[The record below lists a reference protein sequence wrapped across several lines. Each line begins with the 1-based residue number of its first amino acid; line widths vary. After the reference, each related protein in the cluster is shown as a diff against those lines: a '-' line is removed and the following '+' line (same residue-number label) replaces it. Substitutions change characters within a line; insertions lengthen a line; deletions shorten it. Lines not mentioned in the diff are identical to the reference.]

1 MTTDPTV
8 TTAYRTHT
16 CGQLTADHVGQTV
29 TLVGWVHRRRD
40 HGGLV
45 FIDLRDRYGMTQVAL
60 NPQIDEA
67 AHELAHSIR
76 SEFVLQINGEVT
88 HRPEGTVNEKL
99 ATGAVEIY
107 AKTARILATAQT
119 PPFVLEVDEPPSDA
133 MKLKYRYLEMRRGP
147 LLDNL
152 IVRHKA
158 AAATRTYL
166 NDLGFLDIET
176 PMLTKSTP
184 EGARDYLV
192 PSRVNPGSFYAL
204 PQSPQLFKQLL
215 MVAGADRYYQI
226 TKCFRDEDLRADRQP
241 EFTQIDMEMSF
252 VDEEDVRAVC
262 EGLIKTIFAATVGV
276 DIETPFATLAHK
288 DAMERFGSDKP
299 DLRFGMELADVSAF
313 AAQCDFKVMKD
324 ALVNGGAVRGM
335 PVTGGAAFSR
345 KDVDDLTADAIRLG
359 AKGLAWIRINDEGE
373 FVSPIVKFFKPET
386 LAAIRNQLN
395 AQPGD
400 LMIFVAD
407 KEQVGFDVLGALRV
421 ALGKKLG
428 FVKPGDY
435 RFVWV
440 TDFPL
445 LEWDPEA
452 KRFNAMHHPFTSPK
466 DEDMELMGTDPGA
479 VRARA
484 YDLAL
489 NGVEIGGGSIR
500 IHREDIQ
507 EKMFAALGIGE
518 DEAKEKFGFLLDALK
533 FGAPPHGGI
542 AFGLDRLTAILTECD
557 SIRDVIAFPKTQKAT
572 CLLTDAPGEV
582 DKRQLK
588 ELALKRDLS

>member
-1 MTTDPTV
+1 MATDPAV

-16 CGQLTADHVGQTV
+16 CGQLSADHVGQTV

-45 FIDLRDRYGMTQVAL
+45 FIDLRDRYGVTQVAL

-67 AHELAHSIR
+67 AHELAHTIR
-76 SEFVLQINGEVT
+76 SEFVLQITGEVT
-88 HRPEGTVNEKL
+88 RRPEGTVNPRL

-107 AKTARILATAQT
+107 ARTARILASSQT
-119 PPFVLEVDEPPSDA
+119 PPFVLEADEPPSEA

-147 LLDNL
+147 LLENL
-152 IVRHKA
+152 ILRHKA
-158 AAATRTYL
+158 AAATRRYL

-241 EFTQIDMEMSF
+241 EFTQIDIEMSF
-252 VDEEDVRAVC
+252 VSEEDIRTLC

-276 DIETPFATLAHK
+276 DVAIPFATLPYK
-288 DAMERFGSDKP
+288 DAMERYGSDKP
-299 DLRFGMELADVSAF
+299 DLRFGMELANVSDLAG
-313 AAQCDFKVMKD
+313 ACEFKVMKD
-324 ALVNGGAVRGM
+324 ALANDGAVRGM
-335 PVTGGAAFSR
+335 PVTGGNAFSR
-345 KDVDDLTADAIRLG
+345 KDVDDLTAEAIRLG

-373 FVSPIVKFFKPET
+373 FVSPIVKFFQPET
-386 LAAIRNQLN
+386 LAAIRDRLN
-395 AQPGD
+395 AKPGD

-407 KEQVGFDVLGALRV
+407 AAKVGFDVLGALRV
-421 ALGKKLG
+421 SLGKKLG

-435 RFVWV
+435 AFVWI

-452 KRFNAMHHPFTSPK
+452 KRFGAMHHPFTSPK
-466 DEDMELMGTDPGA
+466 DEDMALLGADPGA

-507 EKMFAALGIGE
+507 EQMFAALGIGAE
-518 DEAKEKFGFLLDALK
+518 EAKVKFGFLLDALK

-542 AFGLDRLTAILTECD
+542 AFGLDRLTAILTGCD

-582 DKRQLK
+582 DKKQLK
-588 ELALKRDLS
+588 ELALKRDLA